1 MLMQK
6 ILNGEKQ
13 YDFSK
18 IKSAYHFAEKAHE
31 GQFRSS
37 GQPYIIHPLAV
48 ADILLDL
55 GMDTDTVCAALLH
68 DVVEDTPATYEQLRK
83 LFGRDVADLV
93 DGVTK
98 LKKVPIFN
106 RDQQKA
112 QDICKILIA
121 MKQDIRVMII
131 KLSDRLHNMRT
142 LGYRPPHKQR
152 NTAYETMKFY
162 AVIASRLG

>member
-1 MLMQK
+1 MAEEKIVTFETMMQK

-13 YDFSK
+13 YDFTK
-18 IKSAYHFAEKAHE
+18 IQTAYSFAEEAHK

-37 GQPYIIHPLAV
+37 GQPYIIHPVAV

-55 GMDTDTVCAALLH
+55 GMDTDTICAALLH
-68 DVVEDTPATYEQLRK
+68 DVVEDTPVTYEQVKK

-98 LKKVPIFN
+98 LKKIPIFN

-112 QDICKILIA
+112 KDICKILIA
-121 MKQDIRVMII
+121 MKDDIRVIMI
-131 KLSDRLHNMRT
+131 KLCDRLHT
-142 LGYRPPHKQR
+142 VGLY
-152 NTAYETMKFY
+152 T
-162 AVIASRLG
+162 